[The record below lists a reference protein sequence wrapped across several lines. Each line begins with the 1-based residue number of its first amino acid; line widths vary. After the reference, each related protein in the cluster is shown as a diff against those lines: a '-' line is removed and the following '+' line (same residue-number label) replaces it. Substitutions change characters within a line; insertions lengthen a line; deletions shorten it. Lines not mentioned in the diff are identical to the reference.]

1 MLKDLRVELRIA
13 KRYTFTK
20 YKERFVSI
28 INAFAM
34 LGIALGVATLI
45 IVMSVMNGYEKTLFT
60 KILGFKGHITVTTR
74 DSNLNNWEKVIEVIK
89 KNIDDAV
96 VVPMIEQQALAM
108 TDKGASGVLV
118 KGMFAADID
127 NKIHLSDGF
136 IHRYNNCHGLIIGDR
151 LEADDK
157 IKIITPKFTET
168 MVGMMPRM
176 KSYKVC
182 GTFDIGMHEYN
193 KGIVFMDMF
202 DAQVLFEMDNTV
214 TGIEITLKDLD
225 NVQIVKDRLIEVL
238 RKNTF
243 GNDNM
248 VVIDWQQANKTL
260 MDGLKV
266 ERTVMFLILSLIIL
280 IAAFNIISSLILLVH
295 DKMKEIAI
303 LRTIGMRKIS
313 VMRIFIM
320 CGSLV
325 GVIGTISGTALGIVF
340 SINIERIRIFL
351 EGISSVKLFD
361 PVIYFLTTLP
371 SDVET
376 SQVIW
381 IVGISLL
388 LSFVATIYPAWRVSK
403 TSPAEVLRY

>member
-1 MLKDLRVELRIA
+1 MDIA
-13 KRYTFTK
+13 
-20 YKERFVSI
+20 
-28 INAFAM
+28 
-34 LGIALGVATLI
+34 
-45 IVMSVMNGYEKTLFT
+45 
-60 KILGFKGHITVTTR
+60 
-74 DSNLNNWEKVIEVIK
+74 DSQ
-89 KNIDDAV
+89 
-96 VVPMIEQQALAM
+96 M
-108 TDKGASGVLV
+108 
-118 KGMFAADID
+118 
-127 NKIHLSDGF
+127 
-136 IHRYNNCHGLIIGDR
+136 
-151 LEADDK
+151 
-157 IKIITPKFTET
+157 
-168 MVGMMPRM
+168 
-176 KSYKVC
+176 
-182 GTFDIGMHEYN
+182 
-193 KGIVFMDMF
+193 
-202 DAQVLFEMDNTV
+202 LFEMDNTV

-225 NVQIVKDRLIEVL
+225 DVQIVKDRLIEVL

-243 GNDNM
+243 SNDNM

-325 GVIGTISGTALGIVF
+325 GIIGTISGTALGIVF

>member
-1 MLKDLRVELRIA
+1 MDIA
-13 KRYTFTK
+13 
-20 YKERFVSI
+20 
-28 INAFAM
+28 
-34 LGIALGVATLI
+34 
-45 IVMSVMNGYEKTLFT
+45 
-60 KILGFKGHITVTTR
+60 
-74 DSNLNNWEKVIEVIK
+74 DSQI
-89 KNIDDAV
+89 
-96 VVPMIEQQALAM
+96 
-108 TDKGASGVLV
+108 
-118 KGMFAADID
+118 
-127 NKIHLSDGF
+127 
-136 IHRYNNCHGLIIGDR
+136 
-151 LEADDK
+151 
-157 IKIITPKFTET
+157 
-168 MVGMMPRM
+168 
-176 KSYKVC
+176 
-182 GTFDIGMHEYN
+182 
-193 KGIVFMDMF
+193 
-202 DAQVLFEMDNTV
+202 LFEMDNTI
-214 TGIEITLKDLD
+214 TGIEITLKNLD
-225 NVQIVKDRLIEVL
+225 DVQKVKDRLIEAL

-243 GNDNM
+243 GNTNM

-325 GVIGTISGTALGIVF
+325 GVIGTITGAILGIVF

-371 SDVET
+371 SDVDVP
-376 SQVIW
+376 QVIW
-381 IVGISLL
+381 IVAISLL

-403 TSPAEVLRY
+403 TSPAEILRY